1 MPQESIN
8 QKEIS
13 IENTKQYNQFSFLQ
27 NNLVER
33 LIL

>member
-1 MPQESIN
+1 MPQESKT
-8 QKEIS
+8 KEIS

-27 NNLVER
+27 NNFVER